1 MSCSFGRE
9 DPGGRLHSTVNGL
22 LENLVKLQS
31 VELERAKLAQTAKS
45 LPAEIAQAQ
54 AALRKAQD
62 QAAQACTA
70 LNREET
76 LRGKL
81 ERDVAQHRQ
90 KAQRYRT
97 QLDTVTTPAQAEA
110 MEHEIRFADAEA
122 ERLEN
127 EEFES
132 LERTEATEAALATA
146 RAQVEELAA
155 ALEKIEERVK
165 LRQKE
170 LAREQ
175 DVLQAERDTLRGL
188 IDEDWLTR
196 FDRLAAHRGTALARA
211 DHQQCTACS
220 MGIRPQMW
228 NQLREGQLLTCDS
241 CSRLLYWDPAMPAAE
256 PAPEPPRNA
265 APPAIPKPRRV
276 S

>member
-1 MSCSFGRE
+1 M
-9 DPGGRLHSTVNGL
+9 NGL

-31 VELERAKLAQTAKS
+31 VELERAKLAQTAKT

-54 AALRKAQD
+54 AALRRAQD

-76 LRGKL
+76 LRSRL
-81 ERDVAQHRQ
+81 DRDVAQHRQ

-165 LRQKE
+165 IRQKE
-170 LAREQ
+170 LAQEQ
-175 DVLQAERDTLRGL
+175 SVLQAERDTLRGL
-188 IDEDWLTR
+188 IDEDWLAR

-256 PAPEPPRNA
+256 ATPEPPRNA